1 MTHRSRSPGP
11 GRKEGTRFLSVWDCG
26 KEPDHTKRHRSL
38 PRNSSNRAPPQLRD
52 QFEIGLGGDR
62 LGFDPKRKGSS
73 GHGGGRGGEA
83 GCWCWGHQD
92 RDCAGCSRRKSF
104 LERCN
109 PELAEV
115 ILRTDA
121 VSNSLVDLQEDILRQ
136 FEEKGCA
143 QIGAKIMDCGRTRLV
158 RLPHA
163 F

>member
-1 MTHRSRSPGP
+1 MAEAEAAKPAAGAGAIRIETVPDALVERLKKSP
-11 GRKEGTRFLSVWDCG
+11 F
-26 KEPDHTKRHRSL
+26 KRPL
-38 PRNSSNRAPPQLRD
+38 P
-52 QFEIGLGGDR
+52 
-62 LGFDPKRKGSS
+62 
-73 GHGGGRGGEA
+73 
-83 GCWCWGHQD
+83 
-92 RDCAGCSRRKSF
+92 RRKSF

-143 QIGAKIMDCGRTRLV
+143 QIGAEIMDCGRTRLV